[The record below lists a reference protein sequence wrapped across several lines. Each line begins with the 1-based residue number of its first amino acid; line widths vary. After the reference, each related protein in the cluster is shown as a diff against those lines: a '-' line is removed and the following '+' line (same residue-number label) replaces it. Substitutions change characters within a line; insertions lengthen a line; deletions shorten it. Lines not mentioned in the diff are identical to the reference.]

1 MPSAGIATSSTLFT
15 LRRKTQFYYFVPP
28 FSWPFFFVFGGLF
41 DGVPL
46 VALLLVLCVV
56 SFPSLALI
64 LSRLP
69 RTFSR
74 LARKLSRLPVL
85 VGTGLGVGD
94 PRDELVEMPD
104 DTRGLSEESSR
115 DPVLPNEDWLSDFF
129 TLGER
134 TFFVVDVFS
143 VVALNLV
150 PLPCLEGPLGDRSSP
165 DFSRRGRRSPD
176 FSRRI
181 P

>member
-1 MPSAGIATSSTLFT
+1 MDET
-15 LRRKTQFYYFVPP
+15 
-28 FSWPFFFVFGGLF
+28 
-41 DGVPL
+41 PL

-56 SFPSLALI
+56 SFPSLALR

-74 LARKLSRLPVL
+74 LPRKLSRLPVL
-85 VGTGLGVGD
+85 TGAALGLGD

-143 VVALNLV
+143 VVTVALNLV